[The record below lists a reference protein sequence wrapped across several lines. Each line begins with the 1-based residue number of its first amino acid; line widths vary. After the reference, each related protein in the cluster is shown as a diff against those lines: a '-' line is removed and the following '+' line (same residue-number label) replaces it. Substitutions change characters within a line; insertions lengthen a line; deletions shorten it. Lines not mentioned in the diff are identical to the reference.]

1 MVARAEWI
9 ALSLGATASALRDL
23 GAHWESGVAA
33 TGALALW
40 DSQHKRC
47 TRAGAQYLVVD
58 WRARQASRLCAASSR
73 ADASLLATEQA
84 GARRV
89 VTSCNAAEPSQLS
102 FNSGCWPSLLQG
114 AGAGLIR
121 LGMIEGRLTGDD
133 VHCTPCS

>member
-47 TRAGAQYLVVD
+47 TRAGRSTWWWWIGAHVKPRGFVQRPVGRM
-58 WRARQASRLCAASSR
+58 RAFWQRN
-73 ADASLLATEQA
+73 
-84 GARRV
+84 RRV
-89 VTSCNAAEPSQLS
+89 QDE
-102 FNSGCWPSLLQG
+102 W
-114 AGAGLIR
+114 
-121 LGMIEGRLTGDD
+121 
-133 VHCTPCS
+133 